1 MSLSFF
7 FFRMRN
13 VSDESCRE
21 NQNTHFVFNNFFENR
36 AFFLDNMEKY
46 CIAGQVTDDN
56 TTHANCKPDT
66 QDYRRTLGICNM
78 YCFSAVTL

>member
-1 MSLSFF
+1 MKTTIFFIICLSVFL
-7 FFRMRN
+7 RMRY
-13 VSDESCRE
+13 VSDERCRE

-56 TTHANCKPDT
+56 TTHA
-66 QDYRRTLGICNM
+66 LCN
-78 YCFSAVTL
+78 T